1 MSAGSQTK
9 DPSAIFTTIF
19 EAASNEYKTL
29 TGQDLRTH
37 PLATELE
44 GNNDSPDSILGVFQ
58 KQAQALD
65 KFCKGDDKL
74 MKSLT
79 PIVHILCTFSATAGA
94 NIGLVGLF
102 LSLFQFSNTY
112 FSSQSF
118 SPTTV
123 LFTGIGVLL
132 GVRIFSDSLVRIFET
147 FILGGERC
155 YRELR
160 SAHQP
165 LRAHSIIPSTS
176 QPVHNSSTRTRDD
189 GVAGKDFGPSS
200 LCSCAFDEG
209 NEGEATKCVD
219 LFQILLFFGLTLAQK
234 GL

>member
-1 MSAGSQTK
+1 MADSHMSASSQTR

-44 GNNDSPDSILGVFQ
+44 GNNDSPDSVLGVFR

-65 KFCKGDDKL
+65 KFRKDDDKL

-79 PIVHILCTFSATAGA
+79 PIVHILYTFSTTAGA
-94 NIGLVGLF
+94 NIGLVGQF
-102 LSLFQFSNTY
+102 FPLFQISNTHL
-112 FSSQSF
+112 STQSF

-132 GVRIFSDSLVRIFET
+132 GVSLFSDSLVRIFET

-160 SAHQP
+160 NAHQP
-165 LRAHSIIPSTS
+165 LRAHSIFPSTS

-189 GVAGKDFGPSS
+189 GVAGKDSGPSS
-200 LCSCAFDEG
+200 LCSCTFDEG
-209 NEGEATKCVD
+209 NEGEANQCVD
-219 LFQILLFFGLTLAQK
+219 LFQYSFFY
-234 GL
+234 